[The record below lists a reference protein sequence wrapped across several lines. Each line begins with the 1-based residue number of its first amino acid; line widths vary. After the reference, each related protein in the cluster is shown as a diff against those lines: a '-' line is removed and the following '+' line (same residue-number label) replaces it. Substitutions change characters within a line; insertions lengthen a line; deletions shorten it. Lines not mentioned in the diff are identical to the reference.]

1 MISKNSLKQLRI
13 AETEKYP
20 HVTFFLNGGR
30 EDEFEGE
37 ERILIP
43 SPKVTTYDLQPEMS
57 AELLTDNLLIAINEK
72 KFDFIVVNYANP
84 DMVGH
89 TGDLKAAITAV
100 ETVDRCIG
108 RLVNELKK
116 VDGLMF
122 LTSDHGNCEVML
134 DHQNGGPHTSHT
146 TNLVPTVLVNACPT
160 TYELKNGKLADVAPT
175 LLELLG
181 LPAPTCMS
189 GKSMLAV
196 LKN

>member
-1 MISKNSLKQLRI
+1 
-13 AETEKYP
+13 
-20 HVTFFLNGGR
+20 
-30 EDEFEGE
+30 
-37 ERILIP
+37 
-43 SPKVTTYDLQPEMS
+43 
-57 AELLTDNLLIAINEK
+57 
-72 KFDFIVVNYANP
+72 
-84 DMVGH
+84 MVGH

-134 DHQNGGPHTSHT
+134 DRQNGGPHTSHT
-146 TNLVPTVLVNACPT
+146 TNLVPTVLVNACPN
-160 TYELKNGKLADVAPT
+160 TYELKSGKLADVAPT

-181 LPAPTCMS
+181 LPAPNRMS

>member
-1 MISKNSLKQLRI
+1 M
-13 AETEKYP
+13 
-20 HVTFFLNGGR
+20 TFFLNGGR
-30 EDEFEGE
+30 EDKFEGE

-57 AELLTDNLLIAINEK
+57 AESLTDNLLMAINEK

-89 TGDLKAAITAV
+89 TGDIKAAITAV

-116 VDGLMF
+116 VGGLML

-134 DHQNGGPHTSHT
+134 DHQTGGPHTSHT
-146 TNLVPTVLVNACPT
+146 TNLVPTVLVNACPKK
-160 TYELKNGKLADVAPT
+160 YKLKSGKLADVAPT

-181 LPAPTCMS
+181 LPAPHRMS
-189 GKSMLAV
+189 GKSMLTV